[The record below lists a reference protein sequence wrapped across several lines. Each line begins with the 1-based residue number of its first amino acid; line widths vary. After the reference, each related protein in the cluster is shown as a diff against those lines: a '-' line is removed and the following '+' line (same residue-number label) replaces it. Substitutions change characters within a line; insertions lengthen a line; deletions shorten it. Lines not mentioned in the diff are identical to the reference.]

1 MIVHEI
7 AIHQMAVEITTGPI
21 MAFKNVPESI

>member
-7 AIHQMAVEITTGPI
+7 AIHQMTVEI
-21 MAFKNVPESI
+21 KLLQVPFDNELETLR